1 MCLSITVSQVLTGIR
16 KKWPS
21 VDIKVLDL
29 FRHTTTKSQAT
40 LVSKFIQKF
49 APSPPKSISL
59 PSIPKTEPAVMPA
72 SSLNSE
78 IAVVGMAGR
87 FPGASNPEEL
97 FQLFLDK
104 RSGIATFPESV
115 PKETPFDGAIYVPKR
130 GAIAGVE
137 DFDAARWGIKGDEA
151 KFVQP
156 I

>member
-1 MCLSITVSQVLTGIR
+1 VN
-16 KKWPS
+16 
-21 VDIKVLDL
+21 IKVLDL

-40 LVSKFIQKF
+40 LVSKFIQTSV
-49 APSPPKSISL
+49 PSPPKTIPL
-59 PSIPKTEPAVMPA
+59 PTVPKTQQAVIPP
-72 SSLNSE
+72 SPLNSE

-104 RSGIATFPESV
+104 RSGIVTFPETA

-137 DFDAARWGIKGDEA
+137 DFDSARWGIKEDEA
-151 KFVQP
+151 RFVQP